1 MPKHYAVDTN
11 VISGS
16 AHLAG
21 VKTIEITYRDS
32 EGNPVVFTKEPR
44 LQITLLDAT
53 SQVPFKTKAIKSGS
67 NFVGVIIGFQ
77 NPITIDFEWQVA
89 ERG

>member
-16 AHLAG
+16 ARLEN
-21 VKTIEITYRDS
+21 VKSIEITYRDAA
-32 EGNPVVFTKEPR
+32 GKPVVFTKEPR

-53 SQVPFKTKAIKSGS
+53 AQVPFKTKPVKSGA
-67 NFVGVIIGFQ
+67 NFVGVVIGFQ
-77 NPITIDFEWQVA
+77 NKLTIDFEWQVM

>member
-16 AHLAG
+16 AHMEN
-21 VKTIEITYRDS
+21 VKSIELTYTDS
-32 EGNPVVFTKEPR
+32 EGNPVAFTKEPR

-53 SQVPFKTKAIKSGS
+53 SQIPFKTKAIKTGS
-67 NFVGVIIGFQ
+67 NYTGVVIGFQ
-77 NPITIDFEWQVA
+77 QKITIDFEWQVA

>member
-1 MPKHYAVDTN
+1 MPVHYGVDIN

-16 AHLAG
+16 AHLEN
-21 VKTIEITYRDS
+21 VKSIEITYKDS

-53 SQVPFKTKAIKSGS
+53 SQVPFKTKALKSGV
-67 NFVGVIIGFQ
+67 NFIGVVLGFQ
-77 NPITIDFEWQVA
+77 SKITIDLEWQVM

>member
-1 MPKHYAVDTN
+1 MPVHYGVDVN
-11 VISGS
+11 IISGS
-16 AHLAG
+16 AHIEN
-21 VKTIEITYRDS
+21 VKTIEITYKDS
-32 EGNPVVFTKEPR
+32 DGNPVIFTKEPR

-67 NFVGVIIGFQ
+67 NFIGVVIGFQ
-77 NPITIDFEWQVA
+77 NKITIDFEWQVA

>member
-16 AHLAG
+16 AHLEN
-21 VKTIEITYRDS
+21 VKTIEITYADS
-32 EGNPVVFTKEPR
+32 EGNPVAFTKEPR

-53 SQVPFKTKAIKSGS
+53 SQVPFKTKAIKTGS
-67 NFVGVIIGFQ
+67 NYTGVVIGFQ
-77 NPITIDFEWQVA
+77 QKITIDFEWQVA